1 MRGMETRSPNHPNV
15 VAVKRVIALEGDV
28 VVTKPPYPFPR
39 EEVPVGHVWVEGDAE
54 NREKSLDSNYYGPV
68 SLDPIAI
75 KKQARG
81 ISGLI
86 DRCRYRRA

>member
-28 VVTKPPYPFPR
+28 VVTNPPYPFPR

-68 SLDPIAI
+68 SLDRIAI
-75 KKQARG
+75 KK
-81 ISGLI
+81 
-86 DRCRYRRA
+86 